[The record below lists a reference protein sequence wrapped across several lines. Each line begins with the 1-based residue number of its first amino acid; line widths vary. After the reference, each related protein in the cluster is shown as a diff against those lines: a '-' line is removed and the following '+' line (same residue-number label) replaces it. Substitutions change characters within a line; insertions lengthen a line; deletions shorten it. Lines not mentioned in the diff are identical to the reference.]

1 VRVAALIRILEDMP
15 SDAEILLCVGP
26 GAPLEF
32 EVDGVVIRKE
42 ALDITEPSLAGGAD
56 AYVRHLREHGA
67 ADDVL
72 LLSAPQR
79 LRPGHEEAWRLSRR
93 CS

>member
-15 SDAEILLCVGP
+15 SDAEVVLRIGSN
-26 GAPLEF
+26 GASEF

-56 AYVRHLREHGA
+56 AYVPHLREQGA
-67 ADDVL
+67 PDDVL
-72 LLSAPQR
+72 LLSAPHR
-79 LRPGHEEAWRLSRR
+79 LRAGSEAAWGLSRR
-93 CS
+93 RG